1 MVRFVR
7 FFRLVGRMKKRLC
20 ERLILKKAKKSL
32 SGLFFSLGGFG
43 VIKAKTFART
53 RIRRIFIKKSVFC
66 YFSWFLLLKNAL
78 GCAIMKRKK

>member
-1 MVRFVR
+1 MRAIDFEKKLKRV
-7 FFRLVGRMKKRLC
+7 FRG
-20 ERLILKKAKKSL
+20 S
-32 SGLFFSLGGFG
+32 FFSLGGFG
-43 VIKAKTFART
+43 VIKVKTFART